1 MIKRL
6 PKDKTKNSSEA
17 KTSPDN
23 TPKLRFPSFSD
34 EWKEKTL
41 GSMLSMV
48 IDNRGK
54 TPPIEKKGIPL
65 IETNSL
71 GGRKI
76 DYTKISKFVSKEIY
90 DSWFRKY
97 LNPNDVLFS
106 TVGVTA
112 VTSIYK
118 AEPVAA
124 VAQNIVGLRFTND
137 EPAFCFYL
145 IAKKKNNHKFKRIEM
160 GAVQPSVKV
169 SQMVNIKFELP
180 KFPEQQKIALFLTSV
195 DEWIENQKKQKEN
208 LELYKKGMMQKIFP
222 VKGQTNP
229 QVRFKDK
236 NGKNFPDWE
245 DRSLS
250 NLYSFL
256 KTNLFSRAM
265 LSDAGSIVNIHYGD
279 IHKSHKTHFNL
290 DEKKLSFLKINNV
303 TTDFLQNGDVVVADA
318 SEDRFD
324 VGKAIEISNV
334 RSKKVVSGL
343 HTFLMRPM
351 HSLDGFSGFILNYQD
366 FKRSLW
372 RIATGAS
379 VLGVSKKEISKIKIK
394 IPAVEEQQ
402 KITHFLTSLDRG
414 IESKEQQVV
423 LAEKWKKG
431 LMQDLFI

>member
-1 MIKRL
+1 M
-6 PKDKTKNSSEA
+6 
-17 KTSPDN
+17 
-23 TPKLRFPSFSD
+23 
-34 EWKEKTL
+34 
-41 GSMLSMV
+41 
-48 IDNRGK
+48 
-54 TPPIEKKGIPL
+54 
-65 IETNSL
+65 
-71 GGRKI
+71 
-76 DYTKISKFVSKEIY
+76 
-90 DSWFRKY
+90 
-97 LNPNDVLFS
+97 
-106 TVGVTA
+106 
-112 VTSIYK
+112 
-118 AEPVAA
+118 
-124 VAQNIVGLRFTND
+124 
-137 EPAFCFYL
+137 
-145 IAKKKNNHKFKRIEM
+145 
-160 GAVQPSVKV
+160 
-169 SQMVNIKFELP
+169 
-180 KFPEQQKIALFLTSV
+180 TSV